1 MRKIADFNIVAY
13 LLYLNPELKYSL
25 SIEENGAVCFSFD
38 FDDTQQLMYEY
49 NHFYKNGKLPMY
61 IDMKQFIGLQQMIR
75 KIALAYKEEKQN

>member
-25 SIEENGAVCFSFD
+25 SLAENGAVCFSFD
-38 FDDTQQLMYEY
+38 FDDTQHLMYEY

-61 IDMKQFIGLQQMIR
+61 IDMKQFVGLQQMIR